1 MVLTI
6 KWIHRCVI
14 VDHEKKTVQ
23 KLFFDNCCGYI
34 IWLLFILISDDH
46 FFFKQYALLFA
57 LFSKE
62 DCIFISKWSEKVGF
76 LKAKYACASDI
87 KTLHLCK
94 FTFSNSLSLRVPL
107 SFHFLVFYLLVL
119 WPFLILLSIAQKIKS
134 TQMKTTQYCSLCST
148 ISN

>member
-1 MVLTI
+1 MTI
-6 KWIHRCVI
+6 
-14 VDHEKKTVQ
+14 
-23 KLFFDNCCGYI
+23 
-34 IWLLFILISDDH
+34 

-94 FTFSNSLSLRVPL
+94 FTFSNSLSLIYSYIKCSVTKN
-107 SFHFLVFYLLVL
+107 SNITLLIRNMYV
-119 WPFLILLSIAQKIKS
+119 
-134 TQMKTTQYCSLCST
+134 M
-148 ISN
+148 